1 MTGPR
6 PSPIAVAVANSQ
18 PIANGPTR
26 KRAPP
31 NDDTSSIPKPTNEM
45 IRAVPISRS
54 RPSQVPSA
62 QKPSAIATRNRTCPS
77 SWAVEIARAPACSRP

>member
-1 MTGPR
+1 MPAAACVSASACTVAKYWMTGPR

-31 NDDTSSIPKPTNEM
+31 NDDTSSIPKPAKEM

-54 RPSQVPSA
+54 RPRHVPSA
-62 QKPSAIATRNRTCPS
+62 QKPRAIATRKRT
-77 SWAVEIARAPACSRP
+77 

>member
-18 PIANGPTR
+18 AIANGPTR

-31 NDDTSSIPKPTNEM
+31 KDDASSIPKPTNEM

-54 RPSQVPSA
+54 RPRYVPSA
-62 QKPSAIATRNRTCPS
+62 QKPMAIATRNRT
-77 SWAVEIARAPACSRP
+77 